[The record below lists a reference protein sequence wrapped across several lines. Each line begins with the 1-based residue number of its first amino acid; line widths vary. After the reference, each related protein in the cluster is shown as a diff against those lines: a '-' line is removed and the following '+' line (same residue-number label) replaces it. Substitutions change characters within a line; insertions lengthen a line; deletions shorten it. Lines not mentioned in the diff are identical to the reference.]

1 MRSILAET
9 KKTGIGHASQ
19 LIAGIARKL
28 LFNQLAGIKEGCLTI
43 EENGEIKTFGNK
55 AHNSQLIA
63 HISVKDIAAYPQV
76 LFGGATGAGEAY
88 MQGSWTS
95 SDLVMVVRVI
105 VANQRT
111 LDNLDFGWNWFNR
124 LLDSLSGY
132 LKLNTKNGSK
142 KNISA
147 HYDLSNDFF
156 KLFLDKSMMYSAALF
171 PDKSLSL
178 EEASFIKLDHI
189 CRRLNL
195 KPSDHLLE
203 IGTGW
208 GGMAIHAAKYYGC
221 KVTTTTI
228 SQEQYSLAKTRV
240 EEEGLE
246 DKIYVLKEDY
256 RDLEGQYDKIVS
268 IEMIE
273 AVGHQ
278 YYNEYFSRCSN
289 LLKDNGLMLIQAIT
303 TQDQRYERE
312 KDKVDF
318 IRRYIF
324 PGGCLPSNEIL
335 LRTLAKV
342 TDMHL
347 VCLDDM
353 TLDYAQ
359 TLSHWK
365 RRFFNKIDEVKR
377 LGFDDVF
384 IRMWDF
390 YLSYCEGGFSERV
403 IGTSQFL
410 FAKPKCRELPKVGED
425 RH

>member
-9 KKTGIGHASQ
+9 KKTGIGLSSQ
-19 LIAGIARKL
+19 LMVVLAKKI
-28 LFNQLAGIKEGCLTI
+28 LFDRLSRINEGYLTI
-43 EENGEIKTFGNK
+43 EENGEIKTFGSKIQNC
-55 AHNSQLIA
+55 HLVA
-63 HISVKDIAAYPQV
+63 HISIKDVSAYPQI

-88 MQGSWTS
+88 MRGAWTS
-95 SDLVMVVRVI
+95 SDLVMVIRLI
-105 VANQRT
+105 VANQKV
-111 LDNLDFGWNWFNR
+111 LENLDFSWSLCSRLINR
-124 LLDSLSGY
+124 ILGY
-132 LKLNTKNGSK
+132 LKLNTKHGSK
-142 KNISA
+142 KNIAA

-156 KLFLDKSMMYSAALF
+156 KLFLDSTMMYSAALF
-171 PDKSLSL
+171 PCKGLSL

-189 CRRLNL
+189 CQRLKLN
-195 KPSDHLLE
+195 KNDHLLE

-221 KVTTTTI
+221 RVTTTTI
-228 SQEQYSLAKTRV
+228 SQEQYSFAVERV
-240 EEEGLE
+240 AEQGLE
-246 DKIYVLKEDY
+246 DLVCVLKKDY
-256 RDLEGQYDKIVS
+256 RELTGQYDKIVS

-278 YYNEYFSRCSN
+278 YYDEYFSLCSN
-289 LLKDNGLMLIQAIT
+289 LLTADGLILIQAIT
-303 TQDQRYERE
+303 TQDRRYQRE
-312 KDKVDF
+312 KNKVDF
-318 IRRYIF
+318 IRQYIF

-335 LRTLAKV
+335 VRTAAKM

-365 RRFFNKIDEVKR
+365 TRFFSKIEEVKR
-377 LGFDDVF
+377 LGFDDTF

-403 IGTSQFL
+403 ISTSQFL
-410 FAKPKCRELPKVGED
+410 FAKPRCKEIPKVGIYQK
-425 RH
+425 